1 MNCIREIKIKDDDV
15 YLNCTIFGISSESYK
30 NDLLSATY
38 KSGGQTALDKA
49 IIAMLLDD
57 LYHIELSGDDPS
69 ILPYKEALEKAE
81 QQHVL
86 DLDQEKSWQRYQF
99 RKENSAELDP
109 SSRVNSML
117 QEYVD
122 SRNEQ
127 NEVKLNA
134 VVALIAR

>member
-1 MNCIREIKIKDDDV
+1 MNCIREIEIKDDDV

-30 NDLLSATY
+30 NDVLSASY
-38 KSGGQTALDKA
+38 KSGGQAALDKA
-49 IIAMLLDD
+49 IISMLLDD

-69 ILPYKEALEKAE
+69 IMPYKEALEKAE

-86 DLDQEKSWQRYQF
+86 DLDQEKSCQRYQF
-99 RKENSAELDP
+99 RMENSAELDP

-127 NEVKLNA
+127 NELKLNA